1 MGACSTF
8 NCHLLYYP
16 LQLTTSDTK
25 VYVGRKLKFSYS
37 YFAWG
42 RPKLNT
48 TNVTQLRS
56 QSNCRQCLSVF
67 VSVVCVC
74 THLTV
79 WPTFRMSLDRLSV
92 CVYNCGVR
100 VCVCERVQAHPRV
113 CVCVRVHLCV
123 CICMCGLVS
132 PGEVPLY
139 LPWHLGY
146 PWASQHRPRLC
157 SKLPRRFPEKLT
169 GRMMAK
175 DSRQTTVMSR
185 MMWRWKDR

>member
-1 MGACSTF
+1 MVTDIRVLVNLMTGWHNGPYRWQPTVIKWLWRTLVPPDLKRVCFTFYMGACSTF

-56 QSNCRQCLSVF
+56 KSNCRQCLSVF

-79 WPTFRMSLDRLSV
+79 WPTFRMSLDRLCQFV
-92 CVYNCGVR
+92 FITVVY
-100 VCVCERVQAHPRV
+100 V
-113 CVCVRVHLCV
+113 CVCVRECKPTHVCV
-123 CICMCGLVS
+123 CVYACICVFAYACVAWSLLARCPSTS
-132 PGEVPLY
+132 PAV
-139 LPWHLGY
+139 
-146 PWASQHRPRLC
+146 
-157 SKLPRRFPEKLT
+157 
-169 GRMMAK
+169 
-175 DSRQTTVMSR
+175 
-185 MMWRWKDR
+185 